1 MKNQAI
7 ILALKQALESDRLN
21 GDLWLHLANLQRED
35 GLVEDAMSSVRIAAE
50 MATTKLSGRKMLVT
64 MLREAGHLDE
74 ALLRAEALQGELESA
89 GEDAAEIRA
98 ELALIQQARGQTEE
112 ATELSSAL
120 PTELSSA
127 LPTELGSGPAEDPE
141 TRQLNPAAVEDDNP
155 EQALADWASQFDWS
169 DLKLGLDDVV
179 GLEDV
184 KRQINLRI
192 LAPFKQPEIYEAFGR
207 SGGGGILMYGPP
219 GCGKTYIARATAGE
233 LGARFVSVS
242 IHDVLDK
249 YYGQSEKH
257 IHALFED
264 ARRNSPTVLF
274 FDEFDALGSSR
285 GTGSGSNFWKTLV
298 DQLLQEMD
306 GVGGQNKDVLI
317 FAATNM
323 PWNVDMAF
331 RRPGRFDRVL
341 FVPPPNA
348 EGRDKLLQKHLADLP
363 GSEAIKTAAVAKS
376 TEHYTG
382 ADIES
387 LCQRAAE
394 NALDKSLDT
403 GQVHHVTQADFDAAL
418 KQSRPSSIEWFST
431 AKNYGRYGN
440 EGGQYDDLVAYL
452 KTIKKW

>member
-1 MKNQAI
+1 MKNQAV

-35 GLVEDAMSSVRIAAE
+35 GLLEEAMSAVRIAAE
-50 MATTKLSGRKMLVT
+50 MSTTKLPGRKLLVT

-74 ALLRAEALQGELESA
+74 ALLRAEALLEELEA
-89 GEDAAEIRA
+89 RGEDGAELRA
-98 ELALIQQARGQTEE
+98 ELALIQHARGQTEE
-112 ATELSSAL
+112 ATELGSAV
-120 PTELSSA
+120 PSEAADTPHGDS
-127 LPTELGSGPAEDPE
+127 E
-141 TRQLNPAAVEDDNP
+141 TRKLNPAAVDDDNP
-155 EQALADWASQFDWS
+155 DLALADWASQFDWG
-169 DLKLGLDDVV
+169 DLKLSLDDVV

-192 LAPFKQPEIYEAFGR
+192 LAPFKQPEIFEAFSR

-285 GTGSGSNFWKTLV
+285 GSGSGSNFWKTLV

-341 FVPPPNA
+341 FVPPPDA
-348 EGRDKLLQKHLADLP
+348 GGRELLLQKHLADLP
-363 GSEAIKTAAVAKS
+363 GSESIKTAAVAKN
-376 TEHYTG
+376 TTHYTG
-382 ADIES
+382 ADIQS

-394 NALDKSLDT
+394 NALDKSLET
-403 GQVHHVTQADFDAAL
+403 GQVHNITQADLDAAL
-418 KQSRPSSIEWFST
+418 RQSRPSSIEWFST